1 MEELSLDNILNEN
14 QIDDLFETT
23 VVEEPSKTTE
33 NENEGEENNNENNEE
48 ISATEVEPEDFFEGE
63 PESVGSE
70 EKSEKNTVGN
80 KDNGSSNLFSSIA
93 NALVEDGVLSVSD
106 YDFDSIKDAG
116 SFSDFINSE
125 IESRLD
131 ETQKR
136 ISDALNANVEPSDIQ
151 KYESVINYLDTVTEE
166 ALTEESEQGENLRK
180 QMLYYSYINSG
191 KTKDRA
197 EKLVERA
204 IENGTDIEDAKEALI
219 DNKEF
224 YKTQYKT
231 LVDNAKEEQKNAV
244 EAQRKMAEDFEKS
257 VMEDKNFFGD
267 LEIDKNTRRKVYDS
281 VMKPIYKDKETGMM
295 MTAIQKYQNEN
306 KIDFMKNLGL
316 IYTLTDGFKN
326 LNGLVGNKVKK
337 EMKSKL
343 SELERTVN
351 STSRMPNGDLKF
363 VTGVDEDPNSKL
375 LDIDI

>member
-23 VVEEPSKTTE
+23 VVEEPSNTTE

-48 ISATEVEPEDFFEGE
+48 ISATEVKPEDFFEGE

-125 IESRLD
+125 IKSRLD

-136 ISDALNANVEPSDIQ
+136 ISEALDANVEPSDIQ
-151 KYESVINYLDTVTEE
+151 KYESVIKYLDTVTEE
-166 ALTEESEQGENLRK
+166 ALAEESEQGENLRR

-204 IENGTDIEDAKEALI
+204 IENGTDIEDAKEALV

-224 YKTQYKT
+224 YKTQYKA
-231 LVDNAKEEQKNAV
+231 LVDNAREEQRNAI
-244 EAQRKMAEDFEKS
+244 EEQMKMAEDFEKS

-281 VMKPIYKDKETGMM
+281 VMKPVYKDRETGMM

-306 KIDFMKNLGL
+306 KVDFIKNLGL